1 MLGARESIPTQK
13 GVAHPKCPRRRART
27 FLAEIEPD
35 GVYDKRT
42 FECVEC
48 GNVLTKVVKIQIGAE
63 PRLGT
68 TQFFLG
74 ICELNEED
82 EGICYNS
89 RFVFA
94 LGFAFGY
101 GARAA
106 VYLFR
111 ARRRLSFKI
120 YAISALK
127 TWSGPRRWIGRLRL
141 HARKYILGITAPT
154 GTGVQ
159 A

>member
-1 MLGARESIPTQK
+1 MVDYGMLESCINAGEKIRELNLGGFDADPVVLGARESIPTQK
-13 GVAHPKCPRRRART
+13 GVAHPKCPRRRARM

-35 GVYDKRT
+35 GGYDKRT

-48 GNVLTKVVKIQIGAE
+48 GNVLTKVVKIQIGAK
-63 PRLGT
+63 PRLGI

-82 EGICYNS
+82 EGIYYNS

-106 VYLFR
+106 VYLFFGR
-111 ARRRLSFKI
+111 GEGFHLK
-120 YAISALK
+120 SA
-127 TWSGPRRWIGRLRL
+127 
-141 HARKYILGITAPT
+141 
-154 GTGVQ
+154 Q
-159 A
+159 F

>member
-1 MLGARESIPTQK
+1 MRKRSHQGRENT
-13 GVAHPKCPRRRART
+13 
-27 FLAEIEPD
+27 
-35 GVYDKRT
+35 
-42 FECVEC
+42 
-48 GNVLTKVVKIQIGAE
+48 IGAE

-68 TQFFLG
+68 PQFFLG
-74 ICELNEED
+74 ICVNEED

-120 YAISALK
+120 YAISVLK
-127 TWSGPRRWIGRLRL
+127 TWSGPRRWIGRADLL
-141 HARKYILGITAPT
+141 I
-154 GTGVQ
+154 
-159 A
+159 

>member
-1 MLGARESIPTQK
+1 MRKRSHQGRENT
-13 GVAHPKCPRRRART
+13 
-27 FLAEIEPD
+27 
-35 GVYDKRT
+35 
-42 FECVEC
+42 
-48 GNVLTKVVKIQIGAE
+48 IGAE

-82 EGICYNS
+82 EGISYNS

-120 YAISALK
+120 YAISVLK
-127 TWSGPRRWIGRLRL
+127 P
-141 HARKYILGITAPT
+141 
-154 GTGVQ
+154 GVVQ
-159 A
+159 GVGSADSACTLASTS